1 MTAPATLPPAVEV
14 DGPGI
19 YELTDEQYFNGPLA
33 RTSLSSTGAR
43 DLLDCP
49 AKFRH
54 NQLNARKD
62 TKAFDMGHAAHKLV
76 LGAGPELVSFPGTG
90 KNPEAWQKA
99 DDIADVAALRAE
111 GKVPLKP
118 SDYAT
123 VHAMAAA
130 LKGHRIAPKLF
141 THGAPEQSMVWR
153 DEATGVLCRAKADWL
168 TRDGIVDY
176 KTARTVRPAS
186 LPKAV
191 HEHGYFVQAAF
202 YLRGFRATDQT
213 GLNRAPFFVF
223 VAQEKEPPYLVTVFQ
238 LADEAL
244 AYGDR
249 LCAEAL
255 ERYRDCLAADE
266 WPGYS
271 DDIED
276 IALPAWV
283 RTEEW

>member
-1 MTAPATLPPAVEV
+1 MTAPATLAPAVEV
-14 DGPGI
+14 DGPGV
-19 YELTDEQYFNGPLA
+19 YELTDDEYFNGPLA

-62 TKAFDMGHAAHKLV
+62 TKAFDMGHAAHQLV
-76 LGAGPELVSFPGTG
+76 LGAGPKLVRIDADEWRT
-90 KNPEAWQKA
+90 NAIKA
-99 DDIADVAALRAE
+99 EVAEVRAS
-111 GKVPLKP
+111 GGVPLKP
-118 SDYAT
+118 ADWDA

-130 LKGHRIAPKLF
+130 LKGHPIAPKLF

-153 DEATGVLCRAKADWL
+153 DKATGVLCRAKVDWL

-213 GLNRAPFFVF
+213 GLRRAPFFMF

-283 RTEEW
+283 RTEEF

>member
-1 MTAPATLPPAVEV
+1 MSDLATPTPATDIPA
-14 DGPGI
+14 PGVHD
-19 YELTDEQYFNGPLA
+19 LTDEDYFNGPLA
-33 RTSLSSTGAR
+33 RVSLSSTGAR

-62 TKAFDMGHAAHKLV
+62 TRAFDMGHAAHKLV
-76 LGAGPELVSFPGTG
+76 LGAGPELVLFPGTG

-118 SDYAT
+118 SDYAA

-130 LKGHRIAPKLF
+130 LQGHPLAPKLF
-141 THGAPEQSMVWR
+141 VRGAPERSMVWV

-168 TRDGIVDY
+168 ADHGIVDY
-176 KTARTVRPAS
+176 KTARTVRPSS

-191 HEHGYFVQAAF
+191 HEHGYYVQAAF
-202 YLRGFRATDQT
+202 YLRGFRATDRS
-213 GLNRAPFFVF
+213 GLLRAPFFVF

-238 LADEAL
+238 LTDEAL

-249 LCAEAL
+249 LCGEAL
-255 ERYRDCLAADE
+255 AEYARCEAAGE

-271 DDIED
+271 TGIED